1 MRFEPDPVAVGR
13 DIDAHC
19 SRCRLDLAHTIIAM
33 VGTRVAQARCNT
45 CGAVHRFKAPKSE
58 PKQGGLTVRKRA
70 SDGTIVV
77 AAEQKPPPRAP
88 APKRPAAPAAAPK
101 ERFDEWQR
109 LVGSADDVD
118 ARYARAYSMR
128 DAFEEGELIRH
139 DKFGLG
145 RVLRTEGEDRVVI
158 LFREG
163 EKRLV
168 AGRGPVSDP
177 QAG

>member
-33 VGTRVAQARCNT
+33 VGVKVVQARCNT
-45 CGAVHRFKAPKSE
+45 CGAVHRYKAPKSE
-58 PKQGGLTVRKRA
+58 PKTGGLSVRKRA
-70 SDGTIVV
+70 SDGAVTVG
-77 AAEQKPPPRAP
+77 AAP
-88 APKRPAAPAAAPK
+88 AKKPAARTAASKRAAPAAAPK
-101 ERFDEWQR
+101 ERFEEWQR
-109 LVGSADDVD
+109 LVGNSDDVE
-118 ARYARAYSMR
+118 ARHARAYSMR
-128 DAFEEGELIRH
+128 DSFEDGELVRH

-145 RVLRTEGEDRVVI
+145 KVMRMEAEDRVVI

-168 AGRGPVSDP
+168 ANR
-177 QAG
+177 A

>member
-33 VGTRVAQARCNT
+33 VGEKVVQARCNT

-58 PKQGGLTVRKRA
+58 PRAGSLTVKKRRA
-70 SDGTIVV
+70 DGTTVV
-77 AAEQKPPPRAP
+77 
-88 APKRPAAPAAAPK
+88 AAAPK
-101 ERFDEWQR
+101 AAPKPASKAAASKRGAAPTASPKDRFEEWQR
-109 LVGSADDVD
+109 VVGAADDVD
-118 ARYARAYSMR
+118 ARHARAYAMGETF
-128 DAFEEGELIRH
+128 DEGELVH
-139 DKFGLG
+139 HVKFGLG
-145 RVLRTEGEDRVVI
+145 RVLRTEGEDRAVI

-168 AGRGPVSDP
+168 VNRA
-177 QAG
+177 

>member
-33 VGTRVAQARCNT
+33 VGDKVVQAKCNT
-45 CGAVHRFKAPKSE
+45 CGAVHRFKAPKSG
-58 PKQGGLTVRKRA
+58 PPAGSLVVKKRRP
-70 SDGTIVV
+70 DGTTVV
-77 AAEQKPPPRAP
+77 GAAPSPTAAAPKAP
-88 APKRPAAPAAAPK
+88 APKRAAPSATPK
-101 ERFDEWQR
+101 DRFEEWQR

-118 ARYARAYSMR
+118 ARHARAYAMADS
-128 DAFEEGELIRH
+128 FEEGELVRH
-139 DKFGLG
+139 PKFGLG
-145 RVLRTEGEDRVVI
+145 RVLRTEGEDRAVI

-168 AGRGPVSDP
+168 VGRASS
-177 QAG
+177 